1 MTNRIEQTFERLQRE
16 GKKAFMPFLTAG
28 DPDLATTAALIR
40 ELAARGASLIEL
52 GLPYSDPVAD
62 GPTIQASYTRSLAA
76 GTTMDDIF
84 TTVSELRRDCDVAIS
99 AMGSFS
105 LVTRRGPAKFLDD
118 AKAAGIDGLIVPDLP
133 LEEVDVLADGAA
145 ERGLSQIMLV
155 APTSPCE
162 RASRIAARSTGFVY
176 YMSVTGITGERN
188 ELPGDFVDHVARL
201 REVTKVPI
209 CVGFGISKPEHVR
222 LVTSVADGAIVGS
235 AIVRRIGEMEGRPMP
250 EIVSHIGRYVAEL
263 IAALP

>member
-1 MTNRIEQTFERLQRE
+1 MANRIEQTFERLQRE

-84 TTVSELRRDCDVAIS
+84 AMVSDLRSDCEVAIS

-105 LVTRRGPAKFLDD
+105 LVTRRGAAKFLDD

-133 LEEVDVLADGAA
+133 LEEVAVLADGAA
-145 ERGLSQIMLV
+145 ERGLSEIMLV
-155 APTSPCE
+155 APTTPPR
-162 RASRIAARSTGFVY
+162 RASRIAAKSTGFVY

-188 ELPGDFVDHVARL
+188 ELPGDFADHVARL
-201 REVTKVPI
+201 REVTDVPI